1 MRSIECICIVCC
13 SRGLSSE
20 TGELNEI
27 IKKIFFQGKE
37 LSVDNVFHMQR
48 ELGDILW
55 YWAQACVALHLDP
68 NEVIAENVHKLQ
80 SRYPGG
86 KFDVF
91 HSENRE
97 AGDL

>member
-1 MRSIECICIVCC
+1 M
-13 SRGLSSE
+13 
-20 TGELNEI
+20 
-27 IKKIFFQGKE
+27 
-37 LSVDNVFHMQR
+37 
-48 ELGDILW
+48 W
-55 YWAQACVALHLDP
+55 YWAQACVALNLDP